1 MITHAKVRKLVTEKE
16 SSVDHEEDREDS
28 NIVFSSDEGTVSKAN
43 IMPIKRNLTTYSSNS
58 RSVSFLRNE
67 TRRSVVGSKGVS

>member
-1 MITHAKVRKLVTEKE
+1 MTQAKVRKLVTEKE
-16 SSVDHEEDREDS
+16 SSIDDENES
-28 NIVFSSDEGTVSKAN
+28 NILFSSDEGAISKAN
-43 IMPIKRNLTTYSSNS
+43 VMPIKRNLTTYSSNS

>member
-1 MITHAKVRKLVTEKE
+1 MTHAKVRKLATEKE
-16 SSVDHEEDREDS
+16 SSVDNEDEH
-28 NIVFSSDEGTVSKAN
+28 NILFSSDEGTISIAN

-58 RSVSFLRNE
+58 RTVSFMRNE

>member
-1 MITHAKVRKLVTEKE
+1 MMTHTKVRKLVTEKE
-16 SSVDHEEDREDS
+16 SSVDNEDEHD
-28 NIVFSSDEGTVSKAN
+28 ILFSSDEGTISKAN

-58 RSVSFLRNE
+58 RTVSFMRNE